1 MESVAEGRKAYSS
14 KIGGFMGL
22 KGKFLFMLIV
32 YFSGF
37 ATAVYYLSP
46 DGRLAAAN
54 ASESRSYDSSQSKA
68 TAALTGLRDSAR
80 EKIAGMDK
88 QDFKDAYYRA
98 VEAIKRMANKTG
110 RGSEVSQDSQ
120 VSDGGEDK

>member
-1 MESVAEGRKAYSS
+1 
-14 KIGGFMGL
+14 MGL
-22 KGKFLFMLIV
+22 KSKFVFLLIV

-54 ASESRSYDSSQSKA
+54 AADTSSYDGQSKA
-68 TAALTGLRDSAR
+68 VAVLTDLRDSAYD
-80 EKIAGMDK
+80 KMAGMDK

-98 VEAIKRMANKTG
+98 VEAIKRMANKNSQ
-110 RGSEVSQDSQ
+110 GSGISQES
-120 VSDGGEDK
+120 STPEGGEDK